1 MLSVSGR
8 RNCIG
13 ESLARVELLLFFV
26 TLMQIYRVKLPAGS
40 TSDLDQINDDI
51 IRSPKP
57 YSIIFEKR

>member
-13 ESLARVELLLFFV
+13 ERLARVELLLFFV

-40 TSDLDQINDDI
+40 TADVDQINDDI

-57 YSIIFEKR
+57 YSIIFENR